1 MIDRLNI
8 DIRYFISFIGL
19 LFCISINGNTNNN
32 AHPSNDYLLVINSY
46 TADAT
51 WSNAIITP
59 LQQTMAANSGLNFF
73 VENMNMLMINDSVK
87 LADLEQQ
94 ILAPYT
100 AAPKAVILLGNSAL
114 TIRENLKKKW
124 GQDIPIIICSELD
137 YLSPDKTYIK
147 KELTSITDRVPLQKL
162 TKEYNL
168 TLLQTKNYLQENVEL
183 MQRMIPDMK
192 KLVFIGDARYIN
204 RQLDNEMRTLLK
216 DSYPNLK
223 YEFLSAGTMTTD
235 SLLLKLNSENPA
247 TTGVLF
253 SSWFSIR
260 TFAGSVLLL
269 ANSYQI
275 ISNANIP
282 IFTLGSANM
291 ENSRMVGGY
300 FYEQKTFNDQ
310 LIKTLNAVLSGTSPR
325 DISFYVP
332 KGYPIID
339 YLALYQKGL
348 DADLSPAG
356 TVFLNRPA
364 TFWENYKYMVLGGG
378 AIFIILLIIF
388 YQSIRLKSM
397 KATRAAQQKEIEAN
411 AELSRLFEN
420 MPILY
425 GKACMIR
432 NESGEITDALITKAN
447 KHYTEIID
455 NETKFTDRK
464 LSDYPEEYHLAFVRF
479 LRLMESEKKPISF
492 TYYVGHA
499 KKYINVILAFSVQ
512 SNHADL
518 FGVDSTELH
527 KAQMKL
533 DSTNHK
539 LAMALEVA
547 NIVPWKW
554 DLSNHTILC
563 DINRPIELSI
573 GFDDLDEQQM
583 SVPASQY
590 FSKMHKD
597 DRKRVRQAY
606 SDLIEGKCPKVKEEY
621 RVINHTDQGF
631 RMDWVEAQAAV
642 ENRDENGAPLTLVG
656 SSLVITQRKEMEE
669 NLIHA
674 KDKAE
679 ESNRLKS
686 AFLANMSHEI
696 RTPLN
701 AIVGFSGLLP
711 SVTESSEQEEYIN
724 IIENNNTLL
733 LQLIG
738 DILDLSKIE
747 AGTLEFIH
755 ADFDLN
761 QLMEELENSLKL
773 KLKDSTV
780 TLSFDSAETECFIH
794 SEKNRL
800 SQLIINLVT
809 NAIKF
814 TEKGSIRFGYEKQK
828 AMLYFY
834 VRDTGIGISTDKKD
848 KIFDRFFKVNSFAQ
862 GTGLGLPICQ
872 MIVETLGGE
881 IGVES
886 EAGVGSTFWFTI
898 PYQVAGQ
905 IRTNDK
911 EKIIKSTQERLT
923 ILIAEDNDSNYKL
936 FKSILTDD
944 YSMLHAWNG
953 LEAVEMF
960 KLHSPDIVLMDL
972 NMPVMDG
979 YEATRKIREINSQVP
994 IVAVTAFAYASDEIR
1009 VMENGFDGYM
1019 AKPIRAGLLKEQ
1031 LYEIVQ
1037 KRLLFL

>member
-1 MIDRLNI
+1 MINRLNI
-8 DIRYFISFIGL
+8 DIRYFISLIGL
-19 LFCISINGNTNNN
+19 LFCISINVKANDKL
-32 AHPSNDYLLVINSY
+32 HSSNDYLLVINSY

-51 WSNAIITP
+51 WSNSMIGP
-59 LQQTMAANSGLNFF
+59 LQKTIAANSGLNFF
-73 VENMNMLMINDSVK
+73 VENMNMLMIDDSTK
-87 LADLEQQ
+87 LVDLKQH
-94 ILAPYT
+94 ILAQYT

-114 TIRENLKKKW
+114 TMRNDLQKKW
-124 GQDIPIIICSELD
+124 GQDIPIILCSELD

-147 KELTSITDRVPLQKL
+147 KELTSVADRVPLRSLK
-162 TKEYNL
+162 KEYNL
-168 TLLQTKNYLQENVEL
+168 TLLQTKNYLAENVGL
-183 MQRMIPDMK
+183 IQKMIPSME
-192 KLVFIGDARYIN
+192 KLIFIGDARYIN

-216 DSYPNLK
+216 NSYPDLK
-223 YEFLSAGTMTTD
+223 YEFLSAGSMTTD
-235 SLLLKLNSENPA
+235 SLLFKLNNADPA

-253 SSWFSIR
+253 SSWFSLQIF
-260 TFAGSVLLL
+260 TGNVLLL

-300 FYEQKTFNDQ
+300 FYEQKTFNDK
-310 LIKTLNAVLSGTSPR
+310 LINTLYAVLSGTSPR
-325 DISFYVP
+325 DIPFYVP
-332 KGYPIID
+332 DGYPVFD
-339 YLALYQKGL
+339 YLALYQKGFN
-348 DADLSPAG
+348 ANLSPSG
-356 TVFLNRPA
+356 TIFLNRPA
-364 TFWENYKYMVLGGG
+364 TFWEKYQNMILGGG
-378 AIFIILLIIF
+378 AILIILLVF
-388 YQSIRLKSM
+388 LYQSIRFKSM
-397 KATRAAQQKEIEAN
+397 KAIRVAQQKEIEAN

-425 GKACMIR
+425 GKARMIR
-432 NESGEITDALITKAN
+432 NEAGEITDALITKVN
-447 KHYTEIID
+447 KHYIEIID
-455 NETKFTDRK
+455 NGTKILDKK
-464 LSDYPEEYHLAFVRF
+464 LSDYPEEYYLAFVRF

-492 TYYVGHA
+492 TYYVDHA
-499 KKYINVILAFSVQ
+499 KKYINVILALSIQ

-539 LAMALEVA
+539 LAMALDVA

-563 DINRPIELSI
+563 DINRPIELSV
-573 GFDDLDEQQM
+573 GLEDLDEQLM

-597 DRKRVRQAY
+597 DRNRVRKAY
-606 SDLIEGKCPKVKEEY
+606 SDLIEGKCTKVKEEY
-621 RVINHTDQGF
+621 RVINHTNQGY
-631 RMDWVEAQAAV
+631 RMEWVEAQAAV
-642 ENRDENGAPLTLVG
+642 ENRDENGIPITLVG

-711 SVTESSEQEEYIN
+711 TVKESSEQKEYIN

-747 AGTLEFIH
+747 AGILEFIYT
-755 ADFDLN
+755 DFDLS
-761 QLMEELENSLKL
+761 QLMRELENSLKL

-780 TLSFDSAETECFIH
+780 TLSFDSAQTECFIH

-809 NAIKF
+809 NSIKF
-814 TEKGSIRFGYEKQK
+814 TEKGSICFGYERRRS
-828 AMLYFY
+828 MLYFY
-834 VRDTGIGISTDKKD
+834 VRDTGIGIPTDKKD
-848 KIFDRFFKVNSFAQ
+848 KVFERFFKMSNFAQ
-862 GTGLGLPICQ
+862 GTGLGLSICQ
-872 MIVETLGGE
+872 TIVEILGGE

-886 EAGVGSTFWFTI
+886 KEGIGSTFWFTI
-898 PYQVAGQ
+898 PYQAGGQ
-905 IRTNDK
+905 VRTNDK

-923 ILIAEDNDSNYKL
+923 ILIAEDDDSNYKL
-936 FKSILTDD
+936 FKSILNDD
-944 YSMLHAWNG
+944 YSILHAWNG
-953 LEAVEMF
+953 QEAVDLF
-960 KLHSPDIVLMDL
+960 KLHSPDIVMMDL

-979 YEATRKIREINSQVP
+979 YEATRKIREINSLVP

-1009 VMENGFDGYM
+1009 VLENGFDGYM

-1031 LYEIVQ
+1031 LYEIIK

>member
-1 MIDRLNI
+1 
-8 DIRYFISFIGL
+8 
-19 LFCISINGNTNNN
+19 
-32 AHPSNDYLLVINSY
+32 
-46 TADAT
+46 
-51 WSNAIITP
+51 
-59 LQQTMAANSGLNFF
+59 MAANSDLNFF
-73 VENMNMLMINDSVK
+73 VENMNMLMIDDSVK
-87 LADLEQQ
+87 LADLKQQ
-94 ILAPYT
+94 ILAPYNV
-100 AAPKAVILLGNSAL
+100 APKAVILLGNSAL
-114 TIRENLKKKW
+114 TMRENLQKKW
-124 GQDIPIIICSELD
+124 GQDIPIIVCSELD

-147 KELTSITDRVPLQKL
+147 KELTPIADRVPLQNL

-168 TLLQTKNYLQENVEL
+168 TLLQTKDYLAENVGL

-216 DSYPNLK
+216 SSYPNLN

-235 SLLLKLNSENPA
+235 SLLYKLNNEDPA
-247 TTGVLF
+247 TTGALF

-282 IFTLGSANM
+282 LFTVGSANM

-300 FYEQKTFNDQ
+300 FYEQKTFNGQ

-325 DISFYVP
+325 DIPFYVP
-332 KGYPIID
+332 KGYPVID
-339 YLALYQKGL
+339 YLSLCQKGL
-348 DADLSPAG
+348 DAGLSPAG
-356 TVFLNRPA
+356 TVFLNRPE

-378 AIFIILLIIF
+378 VFSVILLIIF
-388 YQSIRLKSM
+388 YQSFRIKSM
-397 KATRAAQQKEIEAN
+397 KATRAAQQKENEVN

-425 GKACMIR
+425 GKVRMVR
-432 NESGEITDALITKAN
+432 NESGEIADALITKVN

-455 NETKFTDRK
+455 NGARVSDRK
-464 LSDYPEEYHLAFVRF
+464 LSDYPEEYHLTFVRF

-492 TYYVGHA
+492 TYYVAHA
-499 KKYINVILAFSVQ
+499 KKYINVILAFSAQ

-527 KAQMKL
+527 KAQKKL

-539 LAMALEVA
+539 LAMALDVA

-563 DINRPIELSI
+563 DINRPIELGV

-606 SDLIEGKCPKVKEEY
+606 SDLIEGKCAKVKEEY
-621 RVINHTDQGF
+621 RVINHTGEGF

-642 ENRDENGAPLTLVG
+642 ENRNENGVPLTLVG

-711 SVTESSEQEEYIN
+711 TVTESSEQEEYIN

-761 QLMEELENSLKL
+761 QLMEELENSLRL

-780 TLSFDSAETECFIH
+780 TLSFDAAETECFIH

-814 TEKGSIRFGYEKQK
+814 TEKGTIHFGYEKRRD
-828 AMLYFY
+828 MLYFY
-834 VRDTGIGISTDKKD
+834 VKDTGIGISADKKD

-862 GTGLGLPICQ
+862 GTGLGLSICQ

-886 EAGVGSTFWFTI
+886 EAGVGSTFWFTV
-898 PYQVAGQ
+898 PYQAAGQ
-905 IRTNDK
+905 VRTNDK
-911 EKIIKSTQERLT
+911 EKIRKSTQERLT

-936 FKSILTDD
+936 FKSILSDD

-953 LEAVEMF
+953 MEAVEMF

-972 NMPVMDG
+972 NMPIMDG
-979 YEATRKIREINSQVP
+979 YEATRKIREVNSLVP